1 MVGKLY
7 LQHGAAIWKL
17 LYGGLAVDVASDLG
31 EWERR
36 AEEIVC
42 KVMLSFVGKGRGVE
56 AWESIFYLYILG
68 RKACFLEDSPKNSR
82 FMPNSS
88 SLR

>member
-7 LQHGAAIWKL
+7 LQHGAAVWKL

-36 AEEIVC
+36 AEEIVY
-42 KVMLSFVGKGRGVE
+42 KVDVELCGKGRGAE
-56 AWESIFYLYILG
+56 AWESIF
-68 RKACFLEDSPKNSR
+68 
-82 FMPNSS
+82 
-88 SLR
+88 

>member
-1 MVGKLY
+1 MVGSYLVGWGTMVGKLY

-17 LYGGLAVDVASDLG
+17 LYGGLAADVASDLG

-42 KVMLSFVGKGRGVE
+42 KVMLSFVGKGEG
-56 AWESIFYLYILG
+56 LKLG
-68 RKACFLEDSPKNSR
+68 NRYSTCTY
-82 FMPNSS
+82 
-88 SLR
+88 